1 MPVAEEA
8 LPSADPGEV
17 VDTFLNLFKEPNAW
31 TKILSAVLL
40 LAACLV
46 VMKIVSAVTGRA
58 LDRLSI
64 EKGLHTFVRS
74 VVRIL
79 MWFVTLAVVLGF
91 IGVDPTSLIAI
102 FSVAGLAVSLAIQG
116 TLSNL
121 AGGIT
126 ILTTKPFKS
135 GDFIETTDYSGTVSE
150 IGMVYT
156 KLKTYDN
163 KQVVVPNGQLS
174 NARITNYSSAETRR
188 VDLKFNLSYD
198 ASVDKIKKAVLEVV
212 GIHPKALFTPA
223 PFVQATA
230 YLDSSIEYSVRVWCA
245 TEDYWDLYN
254 SLMEQI
260 KTAFDQAGIEMT
272 YNHLNVHI
280 REG

>member
-1 MPVAEEA
+1 MPEPIA
-8 LPSADPGEV
+8 SANPGNV
-17 VDTFLNLFKEPNAW
+17 TDAFLNLLEGPNAW
-31 TKILSAVLL
+31 TKILYAVLL
-40 LAACLV
+40 LV
-46 VMKIVSAVTGRA
+46 VCIVAMKIVSVVLDRA
-58 LDRLSI
+58 LNRLNI

-91 IGVDPTSLIAI
+91 IGLDYTSMIAI

-126 ILTTKPFKS
+126 ILTTKPFKT

-174 NARITNYSSAETRR
+174 SARITNYNSAETRR

-198 ASVDKIKKAVLEVV
+198 ARPELVKTAVREVV
-212 GIHPKALFTPA
+212 GAHAKALFTPE

-230 YLDSSIEYSVRVWCA
+230 YRDSSVEYSVRVWCA

-254 SLMEQI
+254 DLMEQI
-260 KTAFDQAGIEMT
+260 KEAFDKAGIEMT

>member
-1 MPVAEEA
+1 MQGQEEA
-8 LPSADPGEV
+8 LPSADPGKV
-17 VDTFLNLFKEPNAW
+17 VDTFLNLFNAPNAW
-31 TKILSAVLL
+31 RKILYAVLL
-40 LAACLV
+40 LAVCLV
-46 VMKIVSAVTGRA
+46 VMKIVSAILERA
-58 LDRLSI
+58 LNRLSI

-198 ASVDKIKKAVLEVV
+198 APPEQVKQAVLEVV
-212 GIHPKALFTPA
+212 GIHPKALFSPV

-230 YLDSSIEYSVRVWCA
+230 YQDSSIEYSVRVWCA

-254 SLMEQI
+254 DLMEQV
-260 KTAFDQAGIEMT
+260 KASFDKAGLEMT
-272 YNHLNVHI
+272 YNHLNIHI

>member
-1 MPVAEEA
+1 MQGQEEA
-8 LPSADPGEV
+8 LPSADPGKV
-17 VDTFLNLFKEPNAW
+17 VDTFLNLFNEPNAW
-31 TKILSAVLL
+31 TKILYAVLL
-40 LAACLV
+40 LAVCLV
-46 VMKIVSAVTGRA
+46 IMKIVSAVLERA
-58 LDRLSI
+58 LNRLSI

-198 ASVDKIKKAVLEVV
+198 APPEQVKQAVREVV
-212 GIHPKALFTPA
+212 GIHPKALFSPA

-230 YLDSSIEYSVRVWCA
+230 YQDSSIEYSVRVWCA

-254 SLMEQI
+254 DLMEQV
-260 KTAFDQAGIEMT
+260 KASFDKAGLEMT
-272 YNHLNVHI
+272 YNHLNIHI
-280 REG
+280 HER